1 MTLNSLRDVRTL
13 TLKMSAGYQGTKFS
27 LVFLIVLTTVTTLRS
42 LAHIF
47 LPDGGANS
55 IAGLDVSVAGGSN
68 LIALFAQWGYTQ
80 LLLSVMMWGVIVFAR
95 YLVPFALLVQTLDW
109 GGRILVGLMKPVEV
123 ASPPPGEI
131 GSYILWPLC
140 LIAVWF
146 ALPKKAA
153 SSQS

>member
-1 MTLNSLRDVRTL
+1 MEGMRRITLRFQITPN
-13 TLKMSAGYQGTKFS
+13 YQGTRFS
-27 LVFLIVLTTVTTLRS
+27 LIFLIVLTSVTTLRS
-42 LAHIF
+42 LAHVF

-68 LIALFAQWGYTQ
+68 LVALFAQWGYTQ

-95 YLVPFALLVQTLDW
+95 SLVPFALLVQALDW

-131 GSYILWPLC
+131 GSYVLLPLC
-140 LIAVWF
+140 LIAFWF
-146 ALPKKAA
+146 SLPKSNNKK
-153 SSQS
+153 

>member
-1 MTLNSLRDVRTL
+1 MRTL

-109 GGRILVGLMKPVEV
+109 GGRILIGLMKSVEV

>member
-1 MTLNSLRDVRTL
+1 MRTL
-13 TLKMSAGYQGTKFS
+13 TLKTSAGYRGSRFS
-27 LVFLIVLTTVTTLRS
+27 LVFLIVLTIVTTLRS

-55 IAGLDVSVAGGSN
+55 IAGLDVSVAGGGN

-95 YLVPFALLVQTLDW
+95 YLVPFALIVQTLDW
-109 GGRILVGLMKPVEV
+109 GGRILIGLMKPVEV

-146 ALPKKAA
+146 AFPKNVAGEN
-153 SSQS
+153 

>member
-1 MTLNSLRDVRTL
+1 MRTL
-13 TLKMSAGYQGTKFS
+13 TLKMSAGYQGTKLS
-27 LVFLIVLTTVTTLRS
+27 LVFLIVLTIVTTLRS

-95 YLVPFALLVQTLDW
+95 YLIPFALLVQTLDW
-109 GGRILVGLMKPVEV
+109 GGRILVGLMKSVEV

-146 ALPKKAA
+146 ALPKKVDP
-153 SSQS
+153 

>member
-1 MTLNSLRDVRTL
+1 MRTL
-13 TLKMSAGYQGTKFS
+13 SLKASSGYQGTKFS
-27 LVFLIVLTTVTTLRS
+27 LVFLIILTSITTLRS

-55 IAGLDVSVAGGSN
+55 IAGLDVSVEGGSN

-109 GGRILVGLMKPVEV
+109 GGRILIGLMKSVEV

-140 LIAVWF
+140 LIAVWL
-146 ALPKKAA
+146 ALPKKNKE
-153 SSQS
+153 SSK

>member
-1 MTLNSLRDVRTL
+1 MRTL

-27 LVFLIVLTTVTTLRS
+27 LVFLIALTTVTTLRS

-80 LLLSVMMWGVIVFAR
+80 LLLSAMMWGVIVFAR

-109 GGRILVGLMKPVEV
+109 GGRILIGLMKSVDV

-153 SSQS
+153 ISQS

>member
-1 MTLNSLRDVRTL
+1 LEGMRRITLRFQITPN
-13 TLKMSAGYQGTKFS
+13 YQGTRFS
-27 LVFLIVLTTVTTLRS
+27 LIFLIVLTSVTTLRS
-42 LAHIF
+42 LAHVF

-68 LIALFAQWGYTQ
+68 LVALFAQWGYTQ

-95 YLVPFALLVQTLDW
+95 SLVPFALLVQALDW

-131 GSYILWPLC
+131 GSYVLLPLC
-140 LIAVWF
+140 LIAFWF
-146 ALPKKAA
+146 SLPKSNNKK
-153 SSQS
+153 

>member
-1 MTLNSLRDVRTL
+1 MRTL

-27 LVFLIVLTTVTTLRS
+27 LVFLIVLTSVTTLRS

-109 GGRILVGLMKPVEV
+109 GGRILIGLMKSVEV

>member
-1 MTLNSLRDVRTL
+1 MRTL
-13 TLKMSAGYQGTKFS
+13 SLKMSAGYQGTKFS
-27 LVFLIVLTTVTTLRS
+27 LVFLIALTSVTTLRS

-109 GGRILVGLMKPVEV
+109 GGRILVGLMKSVQV

-131 GSYILWPLC
+131 GSYILWPIC

-146 ALPKKAA
+146 ALPKKIAGA
-153 SSQS
+153 KS